1 MIKHLESLASA
12 IFFFFFLSFSSYHG
26 YGYSTKKNW
35 RYLGE
40 KQGTVNTSC
49 KQNDRI
55 FFYCI
60 NIIQLRHQRY
70 NGDIKKRSIDH
81 QI

>member
-12 IFFFFFLSFSSYHG
+12 IFFFSFSLSLHIMVMAIRQ
-26 YGYSTKKNW
+26 KKNW

-55 FFYCI
+55 FFLVLILYNFDI
-60 NIIQLRHQRY
+60 N
-70 NGDIKKRSIDH
+70 DTMAT
-81 QI
+81 